1 MLSQLSPA
9 IRQYLVVTGNYWAFT
24 LTDGALR
31 MLVVLHFHGLGYSPL
46 EIALLFLFY
55 EIFGVITNLVGGW
68 LGAHLGLNRTMN
80 FGLALQVVALAMLLV
95 PAAMLTVPWVMAA
108 QAMSGIAKDLNKM
121 SAKSSIKLLVPA
133 DAQGLLY
140 KWVAILTGS
149 KNALKGAGFF
159 LGGVLLMWLG
169 FTGAVGTMAAVL
181 ALVWLASMVFL
192 KKDLG
197 KASSKPR
204 FRDIFSKSRAINIL
218 STARMLLFGA
228 RDVWFVV
235 ALPVFLSQTLGW
247 SHMQTGGFLAL
258 WVIGYGAVQAIA
270 PRITG
275 RDRESVPDGRSATL
289 WAAGLAV
296 LPVLIAL
303 GLRVTEMHPA
313 LILIGGLLLFGVLFA
328 VNSSLHSY
336 LIVSYAGSDGVSL
349 DVGFYYM
356 ANAMGRLIGTV
367 LSGWVFQLA
376 GQGATGLAACLWI
389 SGGMLVAT
397 VIISLGLP
405 KRAHHGPQEPEHQKK
420 HRNDPLA

>member
-80 FGLALQVVALAMLLV
+80 VGLGLQVIALAMLLV
-95 PAAMLTVPWVMAA
+95 PVAMLTVPWVMAA
-108 QAMSGIAKDLNKM
+108 QALSGIAKDLNKM

-133 DAQGLLY
+133 EAQGTLY

-169 FTGAVGTMAAVL
+169 FAGAVGTMAAAL
-181 ALVWLASMVFL
+181 ALVWVASLVSL
-192 KKDLG
+192 KRDLG
-197 KASSKPR
+197 KAKSKPR

-218 STARMLLFGA
+218 SAARMLLFGA

-235 ALPVFLSQTLGW
+235 ALPVFLSQSLGW
-247 SHMQTGGFLAL
+247 NHSQTGGFLAL

-270 PRITG
+270 PRIT
-275 RDRESVPDGRSATL
+275 DRAGGSVPDGRSATL
-289 WAAGLAV
+289 WVAGLTV
-296 LPVLIAL
+296 LPAAIAMGLWAGTNPAPVLIC
-303 GLRVTEMHPA
+303 
-313 LILIGGLLLFGVLFA
+313 GLLLFGALFA
-328 VNSSLHSY
+328 INSSMHSY

-356 ANAMGRLIGTV
+356 ANAMGRLFATL

-376 GQGATGLAACLWI
+376 GQGASGLAACLWI
-389 SGGMLVAT
+389 STAMLVLT
-397 VIISLGLP
+397 VFISLGLP
-405 KRAHHGPQEPEHQKK
+405 TAHPAKSQGVSNP
-420 HRNDPLA
+420 